1 MWLVIV
7 VFLVLIFCVMLARW
21 APGTALLSSPI
32 LGLVCIGLAVSTA
45 PDGPDGASVAG
56 LSLALL
62 IFPATVIRLK
72 LLGARS
78 PTPRWPYVVADWV
91 LRIGYYLLCLG
102 LLILVFQP
110 FGPILFALF
119 IAFNVHYIRTKR
131 RTTTLHVLQALATA
145 MRQNLPLCMALDSA
159 AQDETSPARKPLKGI
174 VEWLRSGYSL
184 SQAIRLGYPKC
195 PREVLVSLE
204 AGERIGRLGEVVE
217 STLRDIT
224 EQIDRRR
231 RIRSSQVA
239 FLYPLVVTTVAL
251 LIMMA
256 MLTFITPVYAT
267 VLADV
272 TEGYRTLPGTTRL
285 VLAFGQFLLLHAAAI
300 GIGVVLAVLLWLVV
314 YVTTRR
320 FGNRAE
326 PTAWQK
332 MADTFRWYLPIQ
344 RRLERTRVLVQ
355 ALRILRSA
363 LRAGHTVDFALA
375 VTAREHV
382 NCCFARRLERWHEAV
397 VNGQPPAEAARR
409 AGVGSA
415 LAWAFEDRLDPGGCP
430 ERLEMLE
437 ESYSRA
443 YDYRQVLVRST
454 VGPIMILLLGG
465 VVGLFAHALF
475 MPLIDLIR
483 VMSGMAP

>member
-1 MWLVIV
+1 MWLVIT
-7 VFLVLIFCVMLARW
+7 VFLVLVFCVMLARW

-32 LGLVCIGLAVSTA
+32 LGLVCIGLAVSTV
-45 PDGPDGASVAG
+45 PDGPSVVG

-62 IFPATVIRLK
+62 IFPVTVIRLK
-72 LLGARS
+72 LLAVRLS
-78 PTPRWPYVVADWV
+78 RPRWPYVVADWV

-119 IAFNVHYIRTKR
+119 IAFNVQYIRTKR

-184 SQAIRLGYPKC
+184 SRAVRLGYPKC

-204 AGERIGRLGEVVE
+204 AGERVGRLGEVVE

-256 MLTFITPVYAT
+256 MLTFITPLY
-267 VLADV
+267 ADV
-272 TEGYRTLPGTTRL
+272 VQGGVSEEYQSLPASTLL
-285 VLAFGQFLLLHAAAI
+285 VLRCGKFLHAHAAAI
-300 GIGVVLAVLLWLVV
+300 GIGVVLAVLLWLVI
-314 YVTTRR
+314 YVTTWR

-326 PTAWQK
+326 PTAWQR
-332 MADTFRWYLPIQ
+332 MADVFRWHLPVE
-344 RRLERTRVLVQ
+344 RRLERIRARLQ
-355 ALRILRSA
+355 AVRILRSA

-382 NCCFARRLERWHEAV
+382 NGCFARQLRRWHEAV

-409 AGVGSA
+409 AGVGSP
-415 LAWAFEDRLDPGGCP
+415 LAWAFDDRLHPGGCP

-437 ESYSRA
+437 ESYRSA
-443 YDYRQVLVRST
+443 HDYSQVLLRST
-454 VGPIMILLLGG
+454 VGPMMILLLGG
-465 VVGLFAHALF
+465 MVGLFAHALF

>member
-1 MWLVIV
+1 
-7 VFLVLIFCVMLARW
+7 
-21 APGTALLSSPI
+21 
-32 LGLVCIGLAVSTA
+32 
-45 PDGPDGASVAG
+45 
-56 LSLALL
+56 
-62 IFPATVIRLK
+62 
-72 LLGARS
+72 
-78 PTPRWPYVVADWV
+78 
-91 LRIGYYLLCLG
+91 
-102 LLILVFQP
+102 
-110 FGPILFALF
+110 
-119 IAFNVHYIRTKR
+119 
-131 RTTTLHVLQALATA
+131 
-145 MRQNLPLCMALDSA
+145 
-159 AQDETSPARKPLKGI
+159 LKGI

-184 SQAIRLGYPKC
+184 SRAVRLGYRKC

-256 MLTFITPVYAT
+256 MLTFITPVYAA
-267 VLADV
+267 VLNDV
-272 TEGYRTLPGTTRL
+272 SEGYRTLPATTRL

-300 GIGVVLAVLLWLVV
+300 GIGVVLAVLLWPAI
-314 YVTTRR
+314 YITTRR

-332 MADTFRWYLPIQ
+332 MADTVRWYLPVE
-344 RRLERTRVLVQ
+344 RRLERTRALVQ
-355 ALRILRSA
+355 ALRVLRSA

-375 VTAREHV
+375 AAARQHV
-382 NCCFARRLERWHEAV
+382 NCCFARRLEQWHEAV
-397 VNGQPPAEAARR
+397 VKGQPPAEAARR
-409 AGVGSA
+409 AGVGGS
-415 LAWAFEDRLDPGGCP
+415 LAWAFEDRLNPSGCP

-437 ESYSRA
+437 ESYRSA
-443 YDYRQVLVRST
+443 YDYRQVLLRST

-465 VVGLFAHALF
+465 MVGLFAHALF